1 MFVTKSQYLN
11 RILAFYHILL
21 DKFVQ
26 SSFLNC
32 IKKYTNIEYK
42 CIFLY
47 TITKNF
53 DIILTGNDNFNT
65 VRKILKNKE
74 ENNGNKLV

>member
-1 MFVTKSQYLN
+1 MIDKEKLQNTLTFG
-11 RILAFYHILL
+11 FL
-21 DKFVQ
+21 DE
-26 SSFLNC
+26 
-32 IKKYTNIEYK
+32 NIEQNLERYK
-42 CIFLY
+42 E
-47 TITKNF
+47 NF